1 MDLVATKVVV
11 LILLGLIKLVS
22 GLIPLILD
30 KVLQVKKV
38 RLRLFLVYF
47 IFAAQQLLR
56 RSFALLD
63 MRCRL
68 FFDIYQ
74 VAYWLKF
81 FMT

>member
-38 RLRLFLVYF
+38 RLRLFLVLY
-47 IFAAQQLLR
+47 ICSATAFASPVR
-56 RSFALLD
+56 PFRHAL
-63 MRCRL
+63 
-68 FFDIYQ
+68 
-74 VAYWLKF
+74 
-81 FMT
+81 